1 MEQAIKILIPM
12 GGFGSRLRPLT
23 WSRPKPLVSLAGKT
37 VIDFVLE
44 MVKTVPNVQ
53 ESEFIFSVNA
63 QVEPQIRE
71 HMARFYPDWKVKFP
85 IDTVMRGQ
93 SDALWQAKEALS
105 GPLLIVF
112 SDTIIGNNYSFLADE
127 EADGVIW
134 VKPVPDPRRF
144 GVALVDEGGWI
155 SELIEK
161 PDDMSNNLAVVGCYY
176 FKDAATILSAVEEQI
191 DRELYLKGEFFL
203 ADAINILLKR
213 GLRMRIEKVE
223 TWLDSGTPESLLE
236 TNCYLLDHGHD
247 NSDKLTPTE
256 NTVIIPPVFI
266 HPTAQVTQSVVGP
279 YVSIGENVTI
289 KDCLIRE
296 SIVGPGSWL
305 KSCRLEDSLI
315 GHSVSLRGQTGRA
328 NLGDNSCANQ

>member
-1 MEQAIKILIPM
+1 MICPI
-12 GGFGSRLRPLT
+12 T
-23 WSRPKPLVSLAGKT
+23 W
-37 VIDFVLE
+37 
-44 MVKTVPNVQ
+44 Q
-53 ESEFIFSVNA
+53 
-63 QVEPQIRE
+63 
-71 HMARFYPDWKVKFP
+71 W
-85 IDTVMRGQ
+85 
-93 SDALWQAKEALS
+93 
-105 GPLLIVF
+105 
-112 SDTIIGNNYSFLADE
+112 
-127 EADGVIW
+127 
-134 VKPVPDPRRF
+134 
-144 GVALVDEGGWI
+144 
-155 SELIEK
+155 
-161 PDDMSNNLAVVGCYY
+161 
-176 FKDAATILSAVEEQI
+176 SAVITSRTPQPSFPP
-191 DRELYLKGEFFL
+191 LKNKLTGNFISKANFFW

-315 GHSVSLRGQTGRA
+315 GHECVAARPDRPSQPRRQ
-328 NLGDNSCANQ
+328 